1 MSFATC
7 GILTN
12 LANAT
17 GTGGWETALSQAQ
30 SFIDQ
35 LTTEAKFTTV
45 IGTAG

>member
-1 MSFATC
+1 M
-7 GILTN
+7 N

-30 SFIDQ
+30 SFVDQ
-35 LTTEAKFTTV
+35 LTIDEKFTTV

>member
-1 MSFATC
+1 M
-7 GILTN
+7 N

-35 LTTEAKFTTV
+35 LTTDEKFTIV

>member
-1 MSFATC
+1 M
-7 GILTN
+7 N

-30 SFIDQ
+30 SFIGQ
-35 LTTEAKFTTV
+35 LTTDEKFTMV